1 MLNELLFQFN
11 PWWEGK
17 FTHKLIPRPG
27 YTSKLLDS
35 LKRKDIEM
43 ITGLRRVGKTS
54 LMKLVI
60 AELLKQCEANQIFYV
75 SLDAY
80 GLESY
85 SIHDI
90 VEEVRKIHK
99 HSRDKLLYLF
109 LDEVIVKPAYQK
121 ELKSFYDNDNVKIFA
136 SASQTGLLKEQRA
149 LLTGRTRVH
158 EVLPLKFDE
167 FLTFRNIKVK
177 KSESY
182 LIDQYFEEYMR
193 IGGMPEYVL
202 TNDIGYLQELCDNLI
217 YKDIIASYGIKD
229 ATLIRDY
236 FKLLMERSGKQASV
250 TKIAKVL
257 EISPDTSRRYFGY
270 FQNSYIIHAVERCG
284 KLNERIRSGKKV
296 YAGDVGMRN
305 MVTGFRDKGAIFENL
320 TFLEI
325 KHLSPCYLYKNG
337 IEIDFRTDSFL
348 MEVKYN
354 SVMTTKQRQMFEK
367 IPAKKKIVIDSVDT
381 FLKLRE
387 IL

>member
-17 FTHKLIPRPG
+17 FTPKLIPRPR
-27 YTSKLLDS
+27 YTNRLLDS
-35 LKRKDIEM
+35 IKRKDIEM
-43 ITGLRRVGKTS
+43 ITGLRRVGKTA

-99 HSRDKLLYLF
+99 HSRDTLLYLF
-109 LDEVIVKPAYQK
+109 LDEVIAKLSYQK
-121 ELKSFYDNDNVKIFA
+121 ELKSLYDNDNVKIFA
-136 SASQTGLLKEQRA
+136 SASQSGLLKDQRA

-158 EVLPLKFDE
+158 ELLPLKFDE
-167 FLTFRNIKVK
+167 FLTFRNIKIK

-182 LIDQYFEEYMR
+182 LVDQYFEEYMR

-236 FKLLMERSGKQASV
+236 FKLLMERLGKQASV

-270 FQNSYIIHAVERCG
+270 FRNSYIIHTVERCG

-325 KHLSPCYLYKNG
+325 KHLSPCYLYENG
-337 IEIDFRTDSFL
+337 IEIDFKTSHFL

-354 SVMTTKQRQMFEK
+354 SVMTTKQKQMFEK
-367 IPAKKKIVIDSVDT
+367 IPAEKKIVVDSVDT